1 MAISDEQDV
10 DSSGPPAARG
20 SNHVRAVRRAALI
33 VTALAEHPYPM
44 GIVELSAL
52 VELSPASTHRLL
64 ATLINVGWVDQN
76 PRTAKYRLG
85 MNVVGIGSIGL
96 GTNPVL
102 HDGRMYLSRL
112 AEWSGH
118 DALLSALVG
127 VKTVQL
133 ARVAGANTEL
143 LEFEAGHPHPAHA
156 GADGKLLLA
165 YRPPEVTRYLYE
177 VAGMPKYT
185 SKTITD
191 PKKMERE
198 FATIRSRG
206 YAIDNGERFELG
218 RGIAV
223 PIMDPDQMPIAAMLC
238 VGRISPDRDLEIV
251 QQMQS
256 LAREMSERL
265 IATGELP
272 NSVPPNGPLDDMTVS
287 VGTTRKPPQRRT
299 KAPPSS
305 AARRQRP

>member
-1 MAISDEQDV
+1 MALTDETD
-10 DSSGPPAARG
+10 DDPTGPAAARG
-20 SNHVRAVRRAALI
+20 SRYVRAVQRAALI

-44 GIVELSAL
+44 GIVELSAF
-52 VELSPASTHRLL
+52 VELSPASVHRLL
-64 ATLINVGWVDQN
+64 ATLINVGWVEQN

-85 MNVVGIGSIGL
+85 MNVIGIGSIGL
-96 GTNPVL
+96 STNPVL

-118 DALLSALVG
+118 DALLSVLVG

-143 LEFEAGHPHPAHA
+143 VEFEAGHPHPAHA

-177 VAGMPKYT
+177 VAGLPKYT
-185 SKTITD
+185 SKTIVD
-191 PKKMERE
+191 PRKMERE
-198 FATIRSRG
+198 FANIRSRG

-218 RGIAV
+218 RGVAV

-238 VGRISPDRDLEIV
+238 VGRIKPERDLEIV

-265 IATGELP
+265 IATGDLP
-272 NSVPPNGPLDDMTVS
+272 SSAHHNGASDDIQVS
-287 VGTTRKPPQRRT
+287 PGRTRKPSERR
-299 KAPPSS
+299 
-305 AARRQRP
+305 

>member
-1 MAISDEQDV
+1 LAISDETDD
-10 DSSGPPAARG
+10 DSTGATAARG
-20 SNHVRAVRRAALI
+20 SKYVRAVQRAALI

-44 GIVELSAL
+44 GIVELAAL
-52 VELSPASTHRLL
+52 VELSPASVHRLL
-64 ATLINVGWVDQN
+64 ATLINVGWVYQN

-96 GTNPVL
+96 STNPVL

-133 ARVAGANTEL
+133 ARVPGTNTEVV
-143 LEFEAGHPHPAHA
+143 EYETGHPHPAHA

-185 SKTITD
+185 ANTIVN
-191 PKKMERE
+191 PSEMERE

-223 PIMDPDQMPIAAMLC
+223 PIMDPNQMPLAAMLC
-238 VGRISPDRDLEIV
+238 VGRINPARDLEIV
-251 QQMQS
+251 QQMQA

-265 IATGELP
+265 IATGDL
-272 NSVPPNGPLDDMTVS
+272 
-287 VGTTRKPPQRRT
+287 
-299 KAPPSS
+299 PSS
-305 AARRQRP
+305 IHQNGSSDDVAVSPGRTRNPTERR